1 MVNVVVNLEGVS
13 LRGIALVCHVVV
25 PHPYIPLMPVLNN
38 PK

>member
-1 MVNVVVNLEGVS
+1 MVNVVVDLEGVS

-25 PHPYIPLMPVLNN
+25 PHPYIPLMPELNN